1 MHVSGFA
8 TTGDPSWQIGQIGES
23 FNREANVVW
32 ILGLVKLLQGVP
44 ERDPVPVGDTSGLK
58 RILITG

>member
-23 FNREANVVW
+23 FNPAEANVVW
-32 ILGLVKLLQGVP
+32 IQGLVKLSQAFQSEIRCL
-44 ERDPVPVGDTSGLK
+44 SG
-58 RILITG
+58 ILPD